1 MKELII
7 IEEKYLNDNKNNYF
21 INYEIKK
28 LPIFSNYQR
37 DNYIPSSKIYF
48 ELEFNQN
55 SCEPI
60 IYCQKSS
67 LNKDEL
73 NYVIHYTNKTKKAND
88 NISEINPALFIFLID
103 QSGSMF
109 GKSINI
115 ASKGLKLFLQS
126 LPDSSYYQI
135 IGFGSQY
142 IAYDTTPKEYTQENI
157 KKSLQIIEHLDANL
171 GGTDIYTPLK
181 YVFDSYKIH
190 ETIKLPRNIF
200 LLTDGEI
207 CDKSNTLDLI
217 DKNSSKYSIYS
228 IGIGNYFDEDLIK
241 NAGIIGKGGYNF
253 CRDIEGINK
262 IIVKEINRAISPFCS
277 NINIKTS
284 LDNEN
289 FVKNQS
295 IPNILRDNEIINLNY
310 IINSKENNNS
320 KINVEINYLE
330 NEEKIE
336 KKYEII
342 PYYLPEGEELS
353 KLIINNYLKNNN
365 LIEEEIK
372 LRLKYQIFGK
382 NTSLFTEIELS
393 DKVTGEMKE
402 KILQNQKNNHTMN
415 YMDNSKGMGMNMNMG
430 MMGIGMGIGNM
441 GIGMNM
447 GSMGN
452 GMNLGNMV
460 IHAPYP
466 FIGGYAPPPNWNMGM
481 MNQQMN
487 MIMMNSSPPMNMGI
501 ISSPPNK
508 SICMSNNNNLNNAS
522 ITPNLSNDDYK
533 MKDIQEKKIE
543 IKKMI

>member
-1 MKELII
+1 ME
-7 IEEKYLNDNKNNYF
+7 
-21 INYEIKK
+21 
-28 LPIFSNYQR
+28 
-37 DNYIPSSKIYF
+37 
-48 ELEFNQN
+48 
-55 SCEPI
+55 
-60 IYCQKSS
+60 
-67 LNKDEL
+67 
-73 NYVIHYTNKTKKAND
+73 
-88 NISEINPALFIFLID
+88 
-103 QSGSMF
+103 
-109 GKSINI
+109 
-115 ASKGLKLFLQS
+115 
-126 LPDSSYYQI
+126 
-135 IGFGSQY
+135 
-142 IAYDTTPKEYTQENI
+142 
-157 KKSLQIIEHLDANL
+157 
-171 GGTDIYTPLK
+171 
-181 YVFDSYKIH
+181 
-190 ETIKLPRNIF
+190 
-200 LLTDGEI
+200 
-207 CDKSNTLDLI
+207 LI

-228 IGIGNYFDEDLIK
+228 IGIGNYCDEDLIK

-262 IIVKEINRAISPFCS
+262 IIVKEINRAISPFSS

-310 IINSKENNNS
+310 IINNKENNNS

-336 KKYEII
+336 KKYDIT

-382 NTSLFTEIELS
+382 NTSLFAEIELS
-393 DKVTGEMKE
+393 DKVIGEMKE
-402 KILQNQKNNHTMN
+402 KILENQKNNHTMN
-415 YMDNSKGMGMNMNMG
+415 YMDNSKGMDMNMG
-430 MMGIGMGIGNM
+430 MGMMGKGMNIGNMGIGMSMGNM

-447 GSMGN
+447 GNMGN
-452 GMNLGNMV
+452 GMNMRNMLNHTYDV
-460 IHAPYP
+460 
-466 FIGGYAPPPNWNMGM
+466 FEGGYAPPPNWNITR

-487 MIMMNSSPPMNMGI
+487 MGMMDQQMNMINMIMMKSSPPMNMGM

-533 MKDIQEKKIE
+533 MKDIQKKKIE

>member
-55 SCEPI
+55 WCEPI

-73 NYVIHYTNKTKKAND
+73 NYVIHYTNKIKKAND

-109 GKSINI
+109 GKNINI

-126 LPDSSYYQI
+126 LPGSSYYQI

-157 KKSLQIIEHLDANL
+157 KKSLQIIEHLYANL

-320 KINVEINYLE
+320 KINVEINYL
-330 NEEKIE
+330 
-336 KKYEII
+336 
-342 PYYLPEGEELS
+342 
-353 KLIINNYLKNNN
+353 
-365 LIEEEIK
+365 
-372 LRLKYQIFGK
+372 
-382 NTSLFTEIELS
+382 
-393 DKVTGEMKE
+393 
-402 KILQNQKNNHTMN
+402 
-415 YMDNSKGMGMNMNMG
+415 
-430 MMGIGMGIGNM
+430 
-441 GIGMNM
+441 
-447 GSMGN
+447 
-452 GMNLGNMV
+452 
-460 IHAPYP
+460 
-466 FIGGYAPPPNWNMGM
+466 
-481 MNQQMN
+481 
-487 MIMMNSSPPMNMGI
+487 
-501 ISSPPNK
+501 
-508 SICMSNNNNLNNAS
+508 
-522 ITPNLSNDDYK
+522 K
-533 MKDIQEKKIE
+533 MKKK
-543 IKKMI
+543 